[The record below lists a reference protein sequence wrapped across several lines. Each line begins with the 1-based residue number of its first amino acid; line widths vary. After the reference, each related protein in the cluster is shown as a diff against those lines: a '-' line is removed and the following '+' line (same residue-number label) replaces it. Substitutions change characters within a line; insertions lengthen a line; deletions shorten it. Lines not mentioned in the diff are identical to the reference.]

1 MFDETFSPIFPPDW
15 KDIDVQQCILQAEES
30 HRKIR
35 QQLPR
40 GPNYSMRSEVNRLKK
55 TLLVL
60 DPFSTWSPKELAVA
74 GFYGTGLS
82 NSSQCFCCGL
92 VLCRQSLSVSL
103 KTNHQKFNPSCEF
116 TQSIES
122 GNISKYDV
130 RPQPSVDVSD
140 NEAMESEDQRLQSFT
155 TWPAYAMIEPTA
167 LAQTCSRPKCS
178 LCFGSFRSVFFFFRF
193 ISVHSL
199 RRDHVQCF
207 SSLLGIWVQIVN
219 FPPFIYLYI
228 YLSIYLFMYFFFIFT
243 DGENKIFQHHEDVK
257 ALTNELIMIYND
269 TAFRKSSPFGNAFEI
284 SIDLKSLFADVSVT
298 LKDTKNQP
306 VQQLSLPDI
315 LSILSEITM
324 IEGEAGSGK
333 SALLKKIAILWA
345 SGTCPILS
353 RFSLVFYISVSS
365 IENQQSLSQIIQTQV
380 LGHTVSLRE
389 EALWEIIKH
398 LGNKVLFLVD
408 DYSEM
413 DIVPKVIEELLLR
426 NPSNRLSLAVAVRSG
441 MGRKLRQYART
452 VLRIEEFPLY
462 STLYLLKKLF
472 SDNIVWLQTFLATLE
487 MSKSLQATLK
497 TPLMG
502 LALCSYRSQNPN
514 ATEVSDTHIF
524 KVYLMYHMIK
534 FPLSAEK
541 VKSLISSCGELAL
554 KGLVE
559 SCFDFTDD
567 DLSQLG
573 IESEEA
579 IRFGLLN
586 KYTAQRLRPRYRF
599 FHPSFQEFVAGKRLS
614 ELLESE
620 NQDVLD
626 KGFHYLSYI
635 DTFLKIVGRY
645 HYLLKYAL
653 RNSAKATVNI
663 LTHLFSLYDS
673 HKALD
678 CQVDSKEH
686 LQRHPEL
693 EIQEELLTY
702 ILNGLFSLNL
712 DSHKLNL
719 LLTFAVEAGI
729 QCQFLS
735 DCAPKIKE
743 FLTGKMFY
751 YDLNPV
757 FTKSDQNILLFI
769 ESYPESISLLSG
781 IQCTISPNNSMKMID
796 FSSISQIPESFG
808 IPSIE
813 SEYLNAFL
821 HLDDLKLDKQK
832 KLDDSNK
839 VLSLFPQEITISDA
853 LVRAFSSLL
862 GNKAPVCHISASCV
876 NKNNFPQS
884 NCEKMKVLFSV
895 SDRIKLT
902 LSDCS
907 DFILNNWPAIQVH
920 LDSFR
925 GCTIQVL
932 HMSEEEQ
939 RMILSM
945 SSLESLNIYINDYC
959 AHTRV
964 VKLRS
969 SIYKTVSAISNVYDA
984 CILLL
989 SLIAKSP
996 NCLAAETLKN
1006 FTSLEVLNLVGQKI
1020 TDRNV
1025 SESLAVALGS
1035 LDHLKTLHLSGGT
1048 GMLQVANLVI
1058 GQLQNLHNLQFLTM
1072 AEMMDDE
1079 SIVQL
1084 AKAGY
1089 FRRLRKLELHINN
1102 EITESGWREFFQ
1114 TADNLPELSDLDIS
1128 RIFTHQ
1134 IKCHATTV
1142 TSFVRFVSR
1151 LRSVVK
1157 IIMYGWLLDEGDV
1170 KMFNAMK
1177 ENHPQASSLI
1187 LTFRWVLPFSPK
1199 IEN

>member
-1 MFDETFSPIFPPDW
+1 MKSE
-15 KDIDVQQCILQAEES
+15 AE
-30 HRKIR
+30 IR
-35 QQLPR
+35 QHIESYC
-40 GPNYSMRSEVNRLKK
+40 G
-55 TLLVL
+55 
-60 DPFSTWSPKELAVA
+60 FA
-74 GFYGTGLS
+74 GSIGLS
-82 NSSQCFCCGL
+82 FKNIL
-92 VLCRQSLSVSL
+92 D
-103 KTNHQKFNPSCEF
+103 
-116 TQSIES
+116 S
-122 GNISKYDV
+122 GN
-130 RPQPSVDVSD
+130 Q
-140 NEAMESEDQRLQSFT
+140 LQ
-155 TWPAYAMIEPTA
+155 
-167 LAQTCSRPKCS
+167 L
-178 LCFGSFRSVFFFFRF
+178 
-193 ISVHSL
+193 
-199 RRDHVQCF
+199 
-207 SSLLGIWVQIVN
+207 
-219 FPPFIYLYI
+219 
-228 YLSIYLFMYFFFIFT
+228 

-945 SSLESLNIYINDYC
+945 SSLESLNIYSAQEIPPPDILIGGI
-959 AHTRV
+959 HTFTN
-964 VKLRS
+964 LNELTIGYPS
-969 SIYKTVSAISNVYDA
+969 YSNVA
-984 CILLL
+984 EHLPNEFGRLTQI
-989 SLIAKSP
+989 KSFAL
-996 NCLAAETLKN
+996 CTKGFGDGSSRFADFFKH
-1006 FTSLEVLNLVGQKI
+1006 FTNLEVLFLKFKDFPDFIHLMTSMKNCLKLKQLYLPGPSLQDSDVAC
-1020 TDRNV
+1020 
-1025 SESLAVALGS
+1025 LAVALGS

-1084 AKAGY
+1084 G
-1089 FRRLRKLELHINN
+1089 
-1102 EITESGWREFFQ
+1102 
-1114 TADNLPELSDLDIS
+1114 
-1128 RIFTHQ
+1128 
-1134 IKCHATTV
+1134 
-1142 TSFVRFVSR
+1142 
-1151 LRSVVK
+1151 
-1157 IIMYGWLLDEGDV
+1157 MLLLY
-1170 KMFNAMK
+1170 N
-1177 ENHPQASSLI
+1177 I
-1187 LTFRWVLPFSPK
+1187 
-1199 IEN
+1199 

>member
-1 MFDETFSPIFPPDW
+1 METQTVTCSTVDLTTISEFDETFSPIFPPDW

-167 LAQTCSRPKCS
+167 LAQA
-178 LCFGSFRSVFFFFRF
+178 GFFFTG
-193 ISVHSL
+193 

-207 SSLLGIWVQIVN
+207 SCKGSLLGIWVQIVN

-945 SSLESLNIYINDYC
+945 SSLESLNIYTILKHDNHVHPI
-959 AHTRV
+959 A
-964 VKLRS
+964 S
-969 SIYKTVSAISNVYDA
+969 YK
-984 CILLL
+984 
-989 SLIAKSP
+989 
-996 NCLAAETLKN
+996 ETLKPYIGN
-1006 FTSLEVLNLVGQKI
+1006 ELNNTITLTHFTKLNTFTPTYKCQSITVTHFIVLHFIKVNGLCLKK
-1020 TDRNV
+1020 
-1025 SESLAVALGS
+1025 SVALGS